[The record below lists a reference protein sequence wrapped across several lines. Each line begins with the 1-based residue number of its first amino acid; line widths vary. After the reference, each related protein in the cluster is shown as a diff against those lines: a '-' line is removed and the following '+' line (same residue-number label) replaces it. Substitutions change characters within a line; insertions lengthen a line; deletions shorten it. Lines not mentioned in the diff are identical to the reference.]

1 MARHP
6 QTSDRA
12 LSSGRAQTQAL
23 PTEAQDG
30 EEEQPE
36 HAEDGGH
43 HDLAD
48 GGNVEALVQFGGDV
62 HVVNVVPV
70 NHVLEQHVEQPW
82 WDKRSHLD
90 GRQCGQPGHR
100 ERRVGPGND
109 AQGCPLY
116 HAGSLHSHAAAG
128 G

>member
-1 MARHP
+1 M
-6 QTSDRA
+6 T
-12 LSSGRAQTQAL
+12 LSSGRVQPQAL

-48 GGNVEALVQFGGDV
+48 GGDVEALVQFGGDV

-82 WDKRSHLD
+82 WDKRSHL
-90 GRQCGQPGHR
+90 GGGQWGQPGQR
-100 ERRVGPGND
+100 D
-109 AQGCPLY
+109 AGQVLGMMPKGALLY

-128 G
+128 S